1 MRVTSVLIF
10 INMDILIFFDIFHI
24 LNLVFFLFLP
34 PAKFDQTVS
43 SLAPRAMLLMP
54 IVPFYTQVLHVP
66 KY

>member
-10 INMDILIFFDIFHI
+10 INMDILIFSDIFHI
-24 LNLVFFLFLP
+24 LNLVFFFISSP
-34 PAKFDQTVS
+34 GQVWPNCVVS
-43 SLAPRAMLLMP
+43 GISAMLLMP